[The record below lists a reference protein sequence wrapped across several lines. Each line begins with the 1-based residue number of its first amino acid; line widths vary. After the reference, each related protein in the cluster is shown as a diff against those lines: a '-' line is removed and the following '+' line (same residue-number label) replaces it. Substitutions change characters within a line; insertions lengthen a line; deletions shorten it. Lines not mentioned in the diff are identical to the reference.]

1 MPAAVSAL
9 PFARNNGAVVSDGR
23 SGVRAPSRRLVNSST
38 SHARLRLARRRLWPQ
53 ALVLHAARYHRAAGD
68 DHGTA
73 RRLARAPASVAASAA
88 GAPTPAY
95 QDQQG
100 GVVGGPTGQG
110 VAEGGWGDSSSQRQA
125 GRAQIGGLAF
135 RVSMFRTGRARRL
148 RQSTGRRPVGA
159 VSLHA
164 LTSKCGLRS
173 RAFYGS
179 HAEEELEGDPI
190 TDDLPTSG
198 VWRLACPVSTPT
210 APSSPGLA
218 AWRWT
223 ALDSGQ

>member
-1 MPAAVSAL
+1 MTSCSSRVCMPAAVSAL
-9 PFARNNGAVVSDGR
+9 PFAKNNGTVDVTVFDGR

-38 SHARLRLARRRLWPQ
+38 SLRLARRRLWPQ

-88 GAPTPAY
+88 GAPSPAY

-125 GRAQIGGLAF
+125 GRRRSAVWRFAF
-135 RVSMFRTGRARRL
+135 RCSEPAGLDVCGKVQADGPLAPFLYMHKRRN
-148 RQSTGRRPVGA
+148 
-159 VSLHA
+159 
-164 LTSKCGLRS
+164 
-173 RAFYGS
+173 
-179 HAEEELEGDPI
+179 
-190 TDDLPTSG
+190 
-198 VWRLACPVSTPT
+198 
-210 APSSPGLA
+210 A
-218 AWRWT
+218 A
-223 ALDSGQ
+223 